1 MARTKSGEKKKRQQ
15 SVQKREQED
24 EFEVEKIVE
33 VKGKGKNIQYMVKWK
48 NYPDSDN
55 TWESASDLPKNII
68 TAFEKKQAKSPKKSP
83 KKAATPKPKPKE
95 KKPVVVT
102 GRKLLDNV
110 VHYEVKGRQK
120 AIPIYDFDDFQ
131 PIYDYELDAPNNTA
145 DDEGGLKPA
154 RILERKGTK
163 YLVLWQGKAQQ
174 KSWETTKNLICVPL
188 MKEFDEKEEE
198 DSEDE
203 IYEVKSILDKRK
215 NGRVYEYK
223 VLWKG
228 SDEDNCTWEPAENL
242 ESCSNKIR
250 AYDKEEARKLEQ
262 AKQKKAKQA
271 ADRAEKRAS
280 AGGEGSPA
288 KRGRPGKA

>member
-1 MARTKSGEKKKRQQ
+1 MYCMFFPFPFLSTPE
-15 SVQKREQED
+15 E
-24 EFEVEKIVE
+24 
-33 VKGKGKNIQYMVKWK
+33 
-48 NYPDSDN
+48 DN
-55 TWESASDLPKNII
+55 TWESAEDLPKNLV
-68 TAFEKKQAKSPKKSP
+68 TAFEKKQGKAASPKKSP

-131 PIYDYELDAPNNTA
+131 PIYDYELEAPNNTA
-145 DDEGGLKPA
+145 EDEGGLKPA
-154 RILERKGTK
+154 RILERKGNK

-198 DSEDE
+198 SDEE
-203 IYEVKSILDKRK
+203 IYEVKSIVDKRK

-223 VLWKG
+223 VIWKG
-228 SDEDNCTWEPAENL
+228 ADEDNATWEPLENL
-242 ESCSNKIR
+242 DSCKDKIR
-250 AYDKEEARKLEQ
+250 SYDKQEARKAEA

-271 ADRAEKRAS
+271 AQRAQKRAS
-280 AGGEGSPA
+280 SGDGSPA
-288 KRGRPGKA
+288 KRGRPSKASA